1 MSRVDVWA
9 LLLVSVSSLAAPN
22 GSVSVIQAVKDSN
35 TAAVRSLLKNG
46 ANANAKEA
54 DGTTALHWAA
64 DRDDLA
70 IADLLIKAG
79 ADVKAVNRYGMNP
92 LLVAC
97 NNGSAALV
105 ERLLKAG
112 ADPNSAL
119 PEGETAL
126 MTAARAGKAEVIRAL
141 YRAGADV
148 NAKESWHHQT
158 ALMWAAGN
166 NNPAAIEMLKEVGAD
181 LNGRSEG
188 GFTALLFAARDGRLE
203 AAKMLLKLGANV
215 NDTIQPLNVEK
226 AAPRMGFGNGN
237 VVEVY
242 NRTAGAR
249 PAGPEGTSALV
260 LAIENIHFE
269 LAKYLVEQGAD
280 ANAAAQGWTPLI
292 MLEYVRRPNHG
303 KGLPPPES
311 NDSLGSMELA
321 KVLLDHGADINARQT
336 KEIDDHQRNNQNR
349 IGATAFFLAA
359 KHADVPMMKF
369 LVEHGADPLI
379 KSQDGV
385 TPLAVAAGV
394 GIFNVGESAGT
405 NEEAFEAVK
414 LAYAL
419 GSEDVNA
426 ADDYGYTALHGA
438 ALRGSPEI
446 VKFLVDKGA
455 DFDVK
460 TKEEGWTPLR
470 IADGVFYTA
479 TIKRAREAGD
489 TLRQLMRAHGMMVAD
504 MDNTVDNGHH
514 QIVKQ

>member
-1 MSRVDVWA
+1 MMNRVHGWT
-9 LLLVSVSSLAAPN
+9 LLLASVAGLAATN
-22 GSVSVIQAVKDSN
+22 GSVSLIQAVKDSN
-35 TAAVRSLLKNG
+35 AAAVRTLLQGG
-46 ANANAKEA
+46 ANPNAKEA
-54 DGTTALHWAA
+54 DGTTALLWAVN
-64 DRDDLA
+64 RDDLA
-70 IADLLIKAG
+70 TAELLIKAG
-79 ADVKAVNRYGMNP
+79 ADVKAVNRYGMSP

-97 NNGSAALV
+97 NSGSAAIV

-126 MTAARAGKAEVIRAL
+126 MTAARAGKADVIRAL
-141 YRAGADV
+141 YKAGADV

-203 AAKMLLKLGANV
+203 AAKTLLKLGANI
-215 NDTIQPLNVEK
+215 NDTIQALTK
-226 AAPRMGFGNGN
+226 APPPPPRAYNPFAD
-237 VVEVY
+237 VY
-242 NRTAGAR
+242 NRTAGTR
-249 PAGPEGTSALV
+249 PAGPDGTSALV
-260 LAIENIHFE
+260 LAIENVHFE

-280 ANAAAQGWTPLI
+280 VNAAAQGWTPLI
-292 MLEYVRRPNHG
+292 MLEYVRRPNTG

-311 NDSLGSMELA
+311 NDTVTSMELA
-321 KVLLDHGADINARQT
+321 KILLDHGADVNARQT
-336 KEIDDHQRNNQNR
+336 KEIDDRQRNNQNR

-379 KSQDGV
+379 KTKDGV

-405 NEEAFEAVK
+405 NEEALEAVK
-414 LAYAL
+414 LAYDL
-419 GSEDVNA
+419 GSKDVNA

-438 ALRGSPEI
+438 ALRGSPDI

-455 DFDVK
+455 DFNVK
-460 TKEEGWTPLR
+460 TRDEDWTPLR
-470 IADGVFYTA
+470 IADGVYYTG
-479 TIKRAREAGD
+479 TIKRARYAAD
-489 TLRQLMRAHGMMVAD
+489 MLRQLMRARGMTVAD
-504 MDNTVDNGHH
+504 LDNTVDNGLH
-514 QIVKQ
+514 QIVRQ